1 MSAAGDPEGRRFV
14 APEDAQ
20 LDYAR
25 DLGDPGEFPYTRGI
39 HRDMYA
45 GRPWSI
51 RQYAGFGTPEETNR
65 RFRFLIDQGQAA
77 LSVAFDLPTQMGL
90 DSDDPRA
97 LGEVG
102 RVGVAIDTV
111 DDVVAVFDGIPLDQV
126 STSMTINAPA
136 PVLVAMYH
144 VACEIQGRDGS
155 QIRGTA
161 QNDVLKEY
169 VSRGTYIYPPSPSLR
184 LAADLIAW
192 CATDA
197 PRFNAISLSGYHMRE
212 AGCTAAQEMGFAV
225 ANAIAYVQAVVDR
238 GIDVDDFAPRLSWI
252 FNTHMNFFEEIAK
265 YRALR
270 RVWAHVMRDRFGA
283 TDPRSWQLRTH
294 TQTAGSTLTLQQ
306 PENNIVR
313 AAVQALAAALG
324 GVQSMA
330 LSCFDEAIAIPTQH
344 AQTLAVR
351 TQQMLQNEF
360 GITDVA
366 DPLGGSWFVEQLT
379 SQLEAEALRLIDAVD
394 QMGGAVAAV
403 ETGFYQQTI
412 ADEAYA
418 KELRIASG
426 EDVVVGVNAFLEDE
440 PDRTPEHFDVPAG
453 LAEDQVARLHRV
465 RSQRDQPAVS
475 AALQALESAASSE
488 ANLMPAIVAAV
499 RARATLGEVSS
510 ALRSVF
516 GEYRPASAVQI

>member
-1 MSAAGDPEGRRFV
+1 MSGSGDSADRRFV
-14 APEDAQ
+14 APDDLD

-65 RFRFLIDQGQAA
+65 RFRFLIGQGQAA
-77 LSVAFDLPTQMGL
+77 LSTAFDLPTQMGL

-111 DDVVAVFDGIPLDQV
+111 DDMVAVFDGIPLDEV

-136 PVLVAMYH
+136 PILVAMYH
-144 VACEIQGRDGS
+144 VACELQGRDGS
-155 QIRGTA
+155 AIRGTA

-169 VSRGTYIYPPSPSLR
+169 VSRGTYIYPPAPSLR

-192 CATDA
+192 CATEA

-238 GIDVDDFAPRLSWI
+238 GVDVDDFGPRLSWI

-360 GITDVA
+360 GITEVA
-366 DPLGGSWFVEQLT
+366 DPLGGSWFIEQLT
-379 SQLEAEALRLIDAVD
+379 SQLEAEALRLIALVD
-394 QMGGAVAAV
+394 EMGGAVAAV

-426 EDVVVGVNAFLEDE
+426 EDVVVGVNKFVEDE
-440 PDRTPEHFDVPAG
+440 PERTPDHFDVPAG
-453 LAEDQVARLHRV
+453 LAEDQARRLRAV
-465 RSQRDQPAVS
+465 RAQRDQPAVA
-475 AALQALESAASSE
+475 AALSALESAA
-488 ANLMPAIVAAV
+488 AQDVNLMPAIVDAV
-499 RARATLGEVSS
+499 RARATLGEICTS
-510 ALRSVF
+510 LRAVF